1 MTVTYKSCKTR
12 QSAERQRHIVD
23 CLAQMLLE
31 MPFEAIT
38 VQALCERAQ
47 VPRKTF
53 YRYFDGKDAV
63 FTALT
68 DQIMLDYEQYTGP
81 YAEGEKRTSEKEM
94 EKMFL
99 FWYEHRELLSAIVR
113 SNMTG
118 LTLEQFM
125 ETGYAERLGKRLVNL
140 PELEDDSK
148 MFRMTT
154 FFTTSGLFVILL
166 DWLRRGCEE
175 SPKEMA
181 AMTVQLLTRPLYRP
195 LP

>member
-1 MTVTYKSCKTR
+1 
-12 QSAERQRHIVD
+12 
-23 CLAQMLLE
+23 
-31 MPFEAIT
+31 
-38 VQALCERAQ
+38 
-47 VPRKTF
+47 
-53 YRYFDGKDAV
+53 
-63 FTALT
+63 
-68 DQIMLDYEQYTGP
+68 
-81 YAEGEKRTSEKEM
+81 
-94 EKMFL
+94 MFL

-113 SNMTG
+113 SNMMG

-181 AMTVQLLTRPLYRP
+181 AMTVQLLTRPLYRA

>member
-1 MTVTYKSCKTR
+1 M
-12 QSAERQRHIVD
+12 
-23 CLAQMLLE
+23 
-31 MPFEAIT
+31 
-38 VQALCERAQ
+38 
-47 VPRKTF
+47 PRKTF

-113 SNMTG
+113 SNMMG

-148 MFRMTT
+148 IFRMTT
-154 FFTTSGLFVILL
+154 FFTTSGLFAILL

-181 AMTVQLLTRPLYRP
+181 AMTVQLLTRPLYRA

>member
-1 MTVTYKSCKTR
+1 
-12 QSAERQRHIVD
+12 
-23 CLAQMLLE
+23 
-31 MPFEAIT
+31 
-38 VQALCERAQ
+38 
-47 VPRKTF
+47 
-53 YRYFDGKDAV
+53 
-63 FTALT
+63 
-68 DQIMLDYEQYTGP
+68 MLDYEQYTGP

-148 MFRMTT
+148 IFRMTT

-181 AMTVQLLTRPLYRP
+181 AMTVQLLTRPLYRA

>member
-1 MTVTYKSCKTR
+1 M
-12 QSAERQRHIVD
+12 
-23 CLAQMLLE
+23 
-31 MPFEAIT
+31 
-38 VQALCERAQ
+38 
-47 VPRKTF
+47 PRKTF

-113 SNMTG
+113 SNMMG

-148 MFRMTT
+148 IFRMTT

-181 AMTVQLLTRPLYRP
+181 AMTVQLLTRPLYRA

>member
-1 MTVTYKSCKTR
+1 M
-12 QSAERQRHIVD
+12 
-23 CLAQMLLE
+23 
-31 MPFEAIT
+31 
-38 VQALCERAQ
+38 
-47 VPRKTF
+47 PRKTF

-181 AMTVQLLTRPLYRP
+181 AMTVQLLTRPLYRA

>member
-1 MTVTYKSCKTR
+1 M
-12 QSAERQRHIVD
+12 
-23 CLAQMLLE
+23 
-31 MPFEAIT
+31 
-38 VQALCERAQ
+38 
-47 VPRKTF
+47 PRKTF

-81 YAEGEKRTSEKEM
+81 YAEGEKRTSEKEI

-113 SNMTG
+113 SNMMG

-148 MFRMTT
+148 IFRMTT

-181 AMTVQLLTRPLYRP
+181 AMTVQLLTRPLYRA

>member
-1 MTVTYKSCKTR
+1 
-12 QSAERQRHIVD
+12 
-23 CLAQMLLE
+23 
-31 MPFEAIT
+31 
-38 VQALCERAQ
+38 
-47 VPRKTF
+47 
-53 YRYFDGKDAV
+53 
-63 FTALT
+63 
-68 DQIMLDYEQYTGP
+68 
-81 YAEGEKRTSEKEM
+81 
-94 EKMFL
+94 MFP

-166 DWLRRGCEE
+166 DWLRRIAEGDGGHDGAAPHKAAVPRASVNVQNGGGNFVAGCHICGTLSLFAEVAGRYNKRKSRALHGGFCLQRSAE
-175 SPKEMA
+175 RWRNK
-181 AMTVQLLTRPLYRP
+181 
-195 LP
+195 

>member
-1 MTVTYKSCKTR
+1 M
-12 QSAERQRHIVD
+12 
-23 CLAQMLLE
+23 
-31 MPFEAIT
+31 
-38 VQALCERAQ
+38 
-47 VPRKTF
+47 PRKTF

-148 MFRMTT
+148 IFRMTT

-181 AMTVQLLTRPLYRP
+181 AMTVQLLTRPLYRA

>member
-1 MTVTYKSCKTR
+1 M
-12 QSAERQRHIVD
+12 
-23 CLAQMLLE
+23 
-31 MPFEAIT
+31 
-38 VQALCERAQ
+38 
-47 VPRKTF
+47 PRKTF

-113 SNMTG
+113 SNMMG

-140 PELEDDSK
+140 PELEDDSQI
-148 MFRMTT
+148 FRMTT

-181 AMTVQLLTRPLYRP
+181 AMTVQLLTRPLYRA